1 MQEQHCILSSGT
13 WLVADQEYQMRDRD
27 GSGTYKQNVYKSE
40 YLRTERSG
48 LNRQMRKGQ
57 C

>member
-1 MQEQHCILSSGT
+1 MSSGT
-13 WLVADQEYQMRDRD
+13 WLVANQEYQMRDRD